1 MTASASARLEIR
13 AHQQRDRLH
22 RTALELI
29 EKVDEVKQELTLPHI
44 VRKHFVPASLTA
56 SFIAFLFGFGITSVF
71 TREP

>member
-29 EKVDEVKQELTLPHI
+29 EKVDQVKQELSLSHNLS
-44 VRKHFVPASLTA
+44 KHFVPASLTA
-56 SFIAFLFGFGITSVF
+56 SFIAFLFGVGIASLF
-71 TREP
+71 TRR